1 MIDNTKEAIDSEVER
16 FVRNYREMK
25 TQSPSMYEECMWQYA
40 EMANGGRAHDGL
52 DTFLRDKYYK
62 GYPDRFFFLVL
73 SALGEFEKYT
83 QVAGESKS

>member
-1 MIDNTKEAIDSEVER
+1 MIENTKEAIDLEVER

-25 TQSPSMYEECMWQYA
+25 ETNRSLYEESMWNYA
-40 EMANGGRAHDGL
+40 DMANGGRAHDGL
-52 DTFLRDKYYK
+52 DTYLRDRYYK